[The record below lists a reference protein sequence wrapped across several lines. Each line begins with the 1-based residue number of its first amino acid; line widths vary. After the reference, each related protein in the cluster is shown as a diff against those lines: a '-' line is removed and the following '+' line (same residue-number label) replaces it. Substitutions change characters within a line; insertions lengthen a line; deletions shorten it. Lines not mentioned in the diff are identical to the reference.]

1 MSVKILDSKYR
12 IKMNVMDALLNFQQ
26 LILLNPFRWDVHQGK
41 DYWIANCT
49 ATGK

>member
-12 IKMNVMDALLNFQQ
+12 INSNEMDALFNLDG

-41 DYWIANCT
+41 DYWIDNCT